1 MSKLQRKKIIFS
13 SSDGCFVE
21 VRFFLTIKKNNQK
34 TKSSFSLVFEVIE
47 RPNDDEVIVE
57 SSKLGEFLIENILEK
72 EIIKYHPPNT
82 YYDSL
87 QLRIASDTLQ
97 VLETLKYDY
106 PTKRGTADLSE
117 NETKILGNYSCSF
130 KKDSRRGQLVLR
142 IKNMIAYPK
151 MDYFINSVLL
161 EPLILTI
168 EKTEDESSSDSV
180 VVKLKLVGLTLNN
193 VFDEMYDYFDEII
206 EKIN

>member
-1 MSKLQRKKIIFS
+1 M
-13 SSDGCFVE
+13 
-21 VRFFLTIKKNNQK
+21 
-34 TKSSFSLVFEVIE
+34 
-47 RPNDDEVIVE
+47 
-57 SSKLGEFLIENILEK
+57 
-72 EIIKYHPPNT
+72 
-82 YYDSL
+82 

-106 PTKRGTADLSE
+106 PTKRGKADPSE
-117 NETKILGNYSCSF
+117 TEALACNYSCSF

>member
-1 MSKLQRKKIIFS
+1 
-13 SSDGCFVE
+13 
-21 VRFFLTIKKNNQK
+21 
-34 TKSSFSLVFEVIE
+34 
-47 RPNDDEVIVE
+47 
-57 SSKLGEFLIENILEK
+57 
-72 EIIKYHPPNT
+72 
-82 YYDSL
+82 
-87 QLRIASDTLQ
+87 
-97 VLETLKYDY
+97 
-106 PTKRGTADLSE
+106 
-117 NETKILGNYSCSF
+117 
-130 KKDSRRGQLVLR
+130 
-142 IKNMIAYPK
+142 MIAYPK